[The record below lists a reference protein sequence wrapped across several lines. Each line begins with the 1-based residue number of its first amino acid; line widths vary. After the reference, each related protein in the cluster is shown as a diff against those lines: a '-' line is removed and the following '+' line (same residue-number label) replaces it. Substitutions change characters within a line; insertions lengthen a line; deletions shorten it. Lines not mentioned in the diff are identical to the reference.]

1 MDFEI
6 LINALLSLIP
16 PALVGLIF
24 YVVMRGIFRA
34 DSTERKVYAR
44 MEAEM
49 REAQTKRSSDRVT
62 KDAAAIAKPVKNTPK
77 EPVAGTQKVSKTTK
91 K

>member
-24 YVVMRGIFRA
+24 YIVMRGIFRA

-49 REAQTKRSSDRVT
+49 REAQAAGSGDSETKAVSGG
-62 KDAAAIAKPVKNTPK
+62 AKSVENTPK
-77 EPVAGTQKVSKTTK
+77 ETAPGTQKVSKSTK